1 MVFFHLYN
9 NLLIFYVMKGGGMA
23 QADKK
28 ALINRGQSEWVCL
41 YEVLFFVTIICTVQ
55 GSIHLVYNGNKYD

>member
-1 MVFFHLYN
+1 
-9 NLLIFYVMKGGGMA
+9 MA